1 MLDFEP
7 AEGGNA
13 GQVITFWYNSPERE
27 LVAPSFKAFIV
38 DFVANI
44 KNGTYVYTQEVYDDI
59 ALGMIA
65 RKDGKPMFGVE

>member
-1 MLDFEP
+1 MRHPLR
-7 AEGGNA
+7 
-13 GQVITFWYNSPERE
+13 I
-27 LVAPSFKAFIV
+27 FIA
-38 DFVANI
+38 DYVANI